1 MKPMNLLHD
10 LIREVAA
17 NEIMPYFLRVQS
29 ARKEDGS
36 VLSQADLAAQAKLV
50 FRLPQVK
57 QVIFRLPQWFS
68 GCRKGKIKG
77 VDCISKQGIV
87 IYLRRF
93 RAA

>member
-50 FRLPQVK
+50 WLA
-57 QVIFRLPQWFS
+57 LW
-68 GCRKGKIKG
+68 
-77 VDCISKQGIV
+77 
-87 IYLRRF
+87 
-93 RAA
+93 

>member
-1 MKPMNLLHD
+1 MKSMNLLHD

-50 FRLPQVK
+50 FRLPQK
-57 QVIFRLPQWFS
+57 MQRLQSKPRLPNK
-68 GCRKGKIKG
+68 RGKT
-77 VDCISKQGIV
+77 
-87 IYLRRF
+87 
-93 RAA
+93 A

>member
-36 VLSQADLAAQAKLV
+36 VLSQADLAAQAKL
-50 FRLPQVK
+50 
-57 QVIFRLPQWFS
+57 IFQAAADYRRACV
-68 GCRKGKIKG
+68 GRRNERRRATG
-77 VDCISKQGIV
+77 VVGIA
-87 IYLRRF
+87 
-93 RAA
+93 RAIGLVGD